1 MNDTSEDTPIRNP
14 LLEYDNTTVNHLE
27 TVHNLKQQTIK
38 NVEKRDKLT
47 AEEKFNL
54 MKEIE
59 IKTENK
65 MKELYEMGQLI
76 PPLPIALGR
85 VEITQEVGQHQLDIL
100 EQTMQVGADEFK
112 QKMGRNMT
120 YSEMRMMFG

>member
-14 LLEYDNTTVNHLE
+14 LLETVD
-27 TVHNLKQQTIK
+27 NLKQQTIE

-76 PPLPIALGR
+76 PPLPIALGT
-85 VEITQEVGQHQLDIL
+85 VEITPEFGKHQLDIL
-100 EQTMQVGADEFK
+100 EQTMRVGADEFK

>member
-1 MNDTSEDTPIRNP
+1 MNDTSEETPIRNP
-14 LLEYDNTTVNHLE
+14 LLETVD
-27 TVHNLKQQTIK
+27 NLKQQTIE

-76 PPLPIALGR
+76 PPLPIALGT
-85 VEITQEVGQHQLDIL
+85 VEITPEVGQHQLDIL
-100 EQTMQVGADEFK
+100 EQTMRVGTDEFK